1 MKKIILFFIIISATT
16 LFSNEYAIVANP
28 NINKLSL
35 GEIRAI
41 YLQKIIFFNNL
52 KMVPLNLSPK
62 NRIRKSFEKK
72 VLKMNIN
79 RLKSYWI
86 KQHYLGHRP
95 PITMKSQKSLQKF
108 ITNVDGA
115 IGYVEIKNLQ
125 NGMNILYK
133 WSD

>member
-1 MKKIILFFIIISATT
+1 
-16 LFSNEYAIVANP
+16 
-28 NINKLSL
+28 
-35 GEIRAI
+35 
-41 YLQKIIFFNNL
+41 
-52 KMVPLNLSPK
+52 MVPLNLSAK
-62 NRIRKSFEKK
+62 NKIRTSFEKK

-95 PITMKSQKSLQKF
+95 PITMKSQKSVQKF